1 MSAST
6 CSRRCSPPRRALGV
20 EMLAA
25 RILGD
30 VAGRV
35 ASGDDI
41 AFLIVRACGV
51 PERMDIEIP
60 GDPALLAGLRGR
72 LRRWLELR
80 GLGEQ
85 EREDAVLSISEAC
98 NNAIE
103 HAYGGA
109 PGAIR
114 LTLDHRAEALE
125 ITVEDHGSWRTPTLD
140 PERGR
145 GLEIMRCRH
154 AGRQHRARIRTHARP
169 AQPAVRVVDA
179 LSVPGLVRHA
189 SGRVAYEDRPCAP
202 LCAFANEWL
211 TNPFAPGCSKRTSK
225 IAPAPG
231 ATLVV
236 CTPESQVVT
245 SLST

>member
-1 MSAST
+1 MVAYTDGLIERRDWSLDVGIDLLAEVLAS
-6 CSRRCSPPRRALGV
+6 SSSALGV
-20 EMLAA
+20 EMLAT
-25 RILGD
+25 RILGE

-109 PGAIR
+109 PGAIH

-145 GLEIMRCRH
+145 GLEIMRSLM
-154 AGRQHRARIRTHARP
+154 Q
-169 AQPAVRVVDA
+169 DA
-179 LSVPGLVRHA
+179 SIEHE
-189 SGRVAYEDRPCAP
+189 SGRTRV
-202 LCAFANEWL
+202 LL
-211 TNPFAPGCSKRTSK
+211 
-225 IAPAPG
+225 
-231 ATLVV
+231 
-236 CTPESQVVT
+236 SQRFG
-245 SLST
+245 S